1 MTSTARNTVVYLLI
15 VLLQFYLLLKFMHYS
30 QNYLFVN
37 IVDSSDNTSF
47 ILFVSHMYRQ
57 DGLSGSLD
65 ATKGET
71 GLFGGSI
78 DGTVVYG
85 EDKPPSAFSVIPDFM
100 LKNYNLQQTEFSRPK
115 RVKD

>member
-1 MTSTARNTVVYLLI
+1 MNELTIEYEYPETSSN
-15 VLLQFYLLLKFMHYS
+15 
-30 QNYLFVN
+30 LFL
-37 IVDSSDNTSF
+37 TCF
-47 ILFVSHMYRQ
+47 TYRQ

-85 EDKPPSAFSVIPDFM
+85 EDKPPKAFSLIPDFM
-100 LKNYNLQQTEFSRPK
+100 LKGYNLQQTEFSRPR
-115 RVKD
+115 RVSPK

>member
-1 MTSTARNTVVYLLI
+1 MRLEIELQTFMLFLFTSASATAYFTFISLRNY
-15 VLLQFYLLLKFMHYS
+15 F
-30 QNYLFVN
+30 
-37 IVDSSDNTSF
+37 
-47 ILFVSHMYRQ
+47 RQ

-85 EDKPPSAFSVIPDFM
+85 EDKPPKAFSLIPDFM
-100 LKNYNLQQTEFSRPK
+100 LKGYNLQQTEFSRPR
-115 RVKD
+115 RVAPKT